1 MAIPG
6 SNAFVERVFSL
17 ANSQWTDVR
26 NKLKVETV
34 KAILQVKVNFD
45 GFSCEDM
52 HKYIL
57 ENRNLIKQIQSG
69 EKYHHRSLT
78 N

>member
-45 GFSCEDM
+45 GFSCE
-52 HKYIL
+52 
-57 ENRNLIKQIQSG
+57 
-69 EKYHHRSLT
+69 
-78 N
+78 